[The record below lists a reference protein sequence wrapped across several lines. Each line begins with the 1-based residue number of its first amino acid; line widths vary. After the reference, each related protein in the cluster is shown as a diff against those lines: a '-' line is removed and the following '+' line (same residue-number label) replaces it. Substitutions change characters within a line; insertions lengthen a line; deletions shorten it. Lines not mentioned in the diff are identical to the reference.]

1 MLSFMTA
8 LTVAGCGK
16 TSVKEEASLN
26 STDHLN
32 IAKQL
37 VLGYTPAIYY
47 GGKRVAGGS
56 SCRSRI

>member
-1 MLSFMTA
+1 MKKTFCIMLSFMTA

-37 VLGYTPAIYY
+37 VLGYTPL
-47 GGKRVAGGS
+47 
-56 SCRSRI
+56 